1 MSRSAKREYPK
12 SRKPIILIVCEG
24 RNKSET
30 LYFNHFNLRNAP
42 YRLIIKGSEATD
54 IKNMAVKADWYF
66 KDFQMDK
73 KLGDRAFCLIDLD
86 LDKDKY
92 AKYEAS
98 IKKYKNIEFI
108 VSNPCFEIWLLYYF
122 TENPKVVNSSQAVK
136 ELMGKYVEDYQE
148 STDVIEEKK
157 LHNQYAV
164 AINRSEKKNNSYK
177 DIALID
183 KNPYTEI
190 QNVVLAL
197 NEKIKQ

>member
-54 IKNMAVKADWYF
+54 IKNMAAKAEWYF
-66 KDFQMDK
+66 NDFQMDK

-86 LDKDKY
+86 LDKDKFT
-92 AKYEAS
+92 KYVTAV
-98 IKKYKNIEFI
+98 KKYKNIEFI
-108 VSNPCFEIWLLYYF
+108 ISNPCFEIWLLYYF

-148 STDVIEEKK
+148 NTDVIEEKK

-164 AINRSEKKNNSYK
+164 AINRSEKKNNSYE

-197 NEKIKQ
+197 TEKN

>member
-1 MSRSAKREYPK
+1 MSRPAKREYPK

-24 RNKSET
+24 RNKTET

-42 YRLIIKGSEATD
+42 YRLNIKSSEATD
-54 IKNMAVKADWYF
+54 IKSMAEKAEYYF

-92 AKYEAS
+92 EKYKVA

-136 ELMGKYVEDYQE
+136 DLMGKYVEDYRE
-148 STDVIEEKK
+148 STDVVEEKK

-164 AINRSEKKNNSYK
+164 AISRSEKKNNCYD

-190 QNVVLAL
+190 QDVVLVLTDKL
-197 NEKIKQ
+197 N

>member
-1 MSRSAKREYPK
+1 MSRSARKEYPK

-24 RNKSET
+24 RNKTET
-30 LYFNHFNLRNAP
+30 LYFNHFNLRSAP

-54 IKNMAVKADWYF
+54 IKSMAAKTEWYF

-73 KLGDRAFCLIDLD
+73 KLGDHAFCLIDLD
-86 LDKDKY
+86 LDNDKY
-92 AKYEAS
+92 AKYVAS
-98 IKKYKNIEFI
+98 VKKYKNIEFI

-136 ELMGKYVEDYQE
+136 ELMGKFVEDYQE

-157 LHNQYAV
+157 LYNQYAV
-164 AINRSEKKNNSYK
+164 AINRSEKKNNCYE

-197 NEKIKQ
+197 TEILKL

>member
-1 MSRSAKREYPK
+1 MPRFTKRDYPK
-12 SRKPIILIVCEG
+12 RRKPIILIVCEG

-54 IKNMAVKADWYF
+54 IKSMAVRADWYF

-86 LDKDKY
+86 LDKDKHE
-92 AKYEAS
+92 KYIAEV
-98 IKKYKNIEFI
+98 KKHKNIEFI

-136 ELMGKYVEDYQE
+136 ELMSKYVKDYQE
-148 STDVIEEKK
+148 STDVVEEKE
-157 LHNQYAV
+157 LHNKYAV
-164 AINRSEKKNNSYK
+164 AVNRSEKKNGCYE
-177 DIALID
+177 DIDLID

-197 NEKIKQ
+197 TERSN

>member
-1 MSRSAKREYPK
+1 MTRSAKKEYPK
-12 SRKPIILIVCEG
+12 KRKPIILIVCEG

-42 YRLIIKGSEATD
+42 YRLIIRGSEATD
-54 IKNMAVKADWYF
+54 IKNMAIKAEWYY

-73 KLGDRAFCLIDLD
+73 KLGDRAFCIVDLD

-92 AKYEAS
+92 LKYEAS
-98 IKKYKNIEFI
+98 IKKYKNIEFV
-108 VSNPCFEIWLLYYF
+108 VSNPCFEIWLMYYF
-122 TENPKVVNSSQAVK
+122 TENPKVVSSSQAVK

-148 STDVIEEKK
+148 STDVVEEKK

-177 DIALID
+177 DIDLID
-183 KNPYTEI
+183 RNPYTEI
-190 QNVVLAL
+190 QNVVLEL
-197 NEKIKQ
+197 SKELRQ